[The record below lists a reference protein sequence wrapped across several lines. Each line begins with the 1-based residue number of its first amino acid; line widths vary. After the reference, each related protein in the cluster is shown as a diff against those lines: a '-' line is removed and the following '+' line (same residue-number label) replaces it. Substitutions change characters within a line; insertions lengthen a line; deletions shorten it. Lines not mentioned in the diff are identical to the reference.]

1 MTQSLLPLI
10 RKITP
15 QLIGQK
21 LVSVQPLSS
30 PIDESKYEE
39 VKNEVNRVNRDS
51 KIDSIT
57 VGSEYKEYK
66 MEDHPEYK
74 NINKGIG
81 LFYLDYLYSTPS
93 VPMPN
98 SLDGPLQ

>member
-74 NINKGIG
+74 NINSWVMFHINFSSAQEGCCINCAS
-81 LFYLDYLYSTPS
+81 DE
-93 VPMPN
+93 
-98 SLDGPLQ
+98 